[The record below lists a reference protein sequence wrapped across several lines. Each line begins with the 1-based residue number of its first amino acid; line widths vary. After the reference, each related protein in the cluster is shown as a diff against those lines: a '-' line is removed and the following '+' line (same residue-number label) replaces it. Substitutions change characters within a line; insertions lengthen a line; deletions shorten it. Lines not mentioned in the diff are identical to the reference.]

1 MKRIITFTLIAL
13 LLVSCDFMADRYKVV
28 PDPEVY
34 FPDGQELKMAT
45 AIYEDKPRAI
55 RSLIEEGIDLNH
67 ISKGG
72 MTYLYYA
79 MLNKNYDVMELLLK
93 HGADPNIHSE
103 FYTNPAYH
111 KIGYG
116 DDNGACLSYCG
127 RRAYDIKYMKLLVK
141 YGANVNDTTYIS
153 PLALS
158 IDDELQGKEKVAF
171 LVQHGANI
179 NLRVAGAT
187 VISSEANM
195 YNWDKVLILLDLGA
209 DPMAGDDPKFNVAA
223 SVQQYYDEGFD
234 PNSENGKMA
243 QEVKRRLEQR
253 GVKFPY
259 LPKKPAA
266 STPSE
271 GQPKE

>member
-1 MKRIITFTLIAL
+1 
-13 LLVSCDFMADRYKVV
+13 MADRYKVV
-28 PDPEVY
+28 PDPDVY

-187 VISSEANM
+187 VISSEANL

-234 PNSENGKMA
+234 PNSKNGKMA
-243 QEVKRRLEQR
+243 LEVKRRLEQR

-259 LPKKPAA
+259 RPKTESDSIK
-266 STPSE
+266 SE
-271 GQPKE
+271 KQPKESFYVRRKK

>member
-1 MKRIITFTLIAL
+1 
-13 LLVSCDFMADRYKVV
+13 MAKRYKVV
-28 PDPEVY
+28 PDPDVY

-93 HGADPNIHSE
+93 HGADPNIHSK
-103 FYTNPAYH
+103 FYTNPAYP
-111 KIGYG
+111 KKGYG
-116 DDNGACLSYCG
+116 DDKHIGACLAYCG

-153 PLALS
+153 PLTGS

-187 VISSEANM
+187 VISSEANL

-223 SVQQYYDEGFD
+223 FVQQYYDEGFD

-253 GVKFPY
+253 GVKFPCR
-259 LPKKPAA
+259 PKKPAA
-266 STPSE
+266 STQNE

>member
-1 MKRIITFTLIAL
+1 
-13 LLVSCDFMADRYKVV
+13 MADRYKVV
-28 PDPEVY
+28 PDPDVY

-187 VISSEANM
+187 VISSEANL

-259 LPKKPAA
+259 RPKTESDSIK
-266 STPSE
+266 SE
-271 GQPKE
+271 KQPKESFYVRRKK

>member
-1 MKRIITFTLIAL
+1 
-13 LLVSCDFMADRYKVV
+13 MAKRYKVV
-28 PDPEVY
+28 PDPDVY
-34 FPDGQELKMAT
+34 FSDGQELKMAT

-79 MLNKNYDVMELLLK
+79 MLNKNYEVMELLLK
-93 HGADPNIHSE
+93 HGADPNIHSK
-103 FYTNPAYH
+103 FYTNPSYP
-111 KIGYG
+111 KKGYG
-116 DDNGACLSYCG
+116 DDKHIGACLAYCG

-153 PLALS
+153 PLAGS

-187 VISSEANM
+187 VISSEANL

-209 DPMAGDDPKFNVAA
+209 DPMAGDDPDFQVAA
-223 SVQQYYDEGFD
+223 SVQEYFDEGFD
-234 PNSENGKMA
+234 VNSEYGKMA
-243 QEVKRRLEQR
+243 LEVKHRLEQR

-259 LPKKPAA
+259 RPKTESDSIK
-266 STPSE
+266 SE
-271 GQPKE
+271 KQPKE

>member
-1 MKRIITFTLIAL
+1 
-13 LLVSCDFMADRYKVV
+13 MADRYKVV
-28 PDPEVY
+28 PDPDVY

-79 MLNKNYDVMELLLK
+79 MLNKNYEVMELLLK
-93 HGADPNIHSE
+93 HGADPNIHSK
-103 FYTNPAYH
+103 FYTSPAYPT
-111 KIGYG
+111 IGYG
-116 DDNGACLSYCG
+116 DDNGICLAYCG

-141 YGANVNDTTYIS
+141 YGANVNDTTYYIS
-153 PLALS
+153 PLAYS

-223 SVQQYYDEGFD
+223 FVQQYYDEGFD

-259 LPKKPAA
+259 LSKKPAA
-266 STPSE
+266 SIPSE